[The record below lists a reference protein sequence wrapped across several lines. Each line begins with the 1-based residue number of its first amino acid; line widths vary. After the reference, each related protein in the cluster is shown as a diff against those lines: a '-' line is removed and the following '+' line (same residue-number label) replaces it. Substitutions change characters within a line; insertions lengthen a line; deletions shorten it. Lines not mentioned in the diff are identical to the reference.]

1 MKRKKNIL
9 SALDIVSS
17 KMLSLRKVH
26 VYNSV
31 LAINL
36 TVVLLIV
43 CMVTS
48 CQKNSHLPEEIVQSS
63 VIDEERMSIIADL
76 SKDYEDAIK
85 EAISER
91 IQLRSSA
98 VSSNAFD
105 ITGRINTIYQE
116 KCNQYGSLTDISLR
130 SGTDETVF
138 DVDKLQLYLDK
149 LQEYWD
155 VAIQNA
161 EDNDSK
167 EDFIAKLQK
176 ISSDLGTSVLSDN
189 TLNDSEKQIIYENIV
204 FRTNIVAITL
214 QYGED
219 IQDSITTRG
228 LFSWVKKNLKKIE
241 CTAKSVG
248 TAATCAA
255 AAVSSV
261 TGPAAIALWAGC
273 ASATAS
279 TAACWAS
286 I

>member
-1 MKRKKNIL
+1 MKRKNFIL
-9 SALDIVSS
+9 SAFDIVSN
-17 KMLSLRKVH
+17 KMLSLKRAH
-26 VYNSV
+26 VYNNSV

-36 TVVLLIV
+36 TLVLLVV
-43 CMVTS
+43 CMVTG
-48 CQKNSHLPEEIVQSS
+48 CQKNSHLPEEIEQSS
-63 VIDEERMSIIADL
+63 VINEERMGIIADL

-85 EAISER
+85 EALSER

-138 DVDKLQLYLDK
+138 DVDKLQLQLDK
-149 LQEYWD
+149 LQECWD
-155 VAIQNA
+155 TAIQNS
-161 EDNDSK
+161 EEDSK

-176 ISSDLGTSVLSDN
+176 VSSDLGTSVLSDN
-189 TLNDSEKQIIYENIV
+189 TLSDLEKQIIYENIV

-219 IQDSITTRG
+219 IEDSVTTRG
-228 LFSWVKKNLKKIE
+228 LFSWIKKNAKKIE

-248 TAATCAA
+248 AVATCVAA
-255 AAVSSV
+255 AIPPV
-261 TGPAAIALWAGC
+261 TVAAWAGC
-273 ASATAS
+273 VAATASAT
-279 TAACWAS
+279 ACWAS